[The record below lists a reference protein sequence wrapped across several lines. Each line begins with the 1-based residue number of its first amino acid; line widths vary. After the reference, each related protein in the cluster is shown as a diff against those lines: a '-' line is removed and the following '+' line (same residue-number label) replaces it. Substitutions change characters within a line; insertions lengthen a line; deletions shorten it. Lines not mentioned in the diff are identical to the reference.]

1 MIYGAYSGK
10 KFVNNSFFIRLRMND
25 LAPHGLYDLERIK
38 AVGETSAPPL
48 NLSRAKAFFMIS
60 GFLWCIWIIECPKH
74 EKTIG
79 NMQIIYRD
87 GSRPCSAYGK
97 MIPIIPRPSFAQ
109 TLEKISYEAS
119 RSHDTLKN
127 LMNEKSQ

>member
-1 MIYGAYSGK
+1 MTSE
-10 KFVNNSFFIRLRMND
+10 FEM
-25 LAPHGLYDLERIK
+25 HLER
-38 AVGETSAPPL
+38 
-48 NLSRAKAFFMIS
+48 R
-60 GFLWCIWIIECPKH
+60 IIEWPKH

-109 TLEKISYEAS
+109 TLEIGDRAFLTILHSLQGFRELDHSK
-119 RSHDTLKN
+119 K
-127 LMNEKSQ
+127 